1 MPLRML
7 SFSASSART
16 LSVAIAWNEE
26 IGLIIYAQCSGA
38 HCLEFCWML
47 LKKISLTRGR
57 DAMVPAEFFV
67 WRKCYG
73 KNKAGN
79 VFVTGSFCEGRP
91 LDDQQ
96 LVLVFSCRLMC
107 VTAVV
112 RRVLWFRLHELL
124 YVHL

>member
-1 MPLRML
+1 MPLRMS
-7 SFSASSART
+7 SFSAICATTSA
-16 LSVAIAWNEE
+16 VAKVWSEE
-26 IGLIIYAQCSGA
+26 SGLIMYAQCSGA

-91 LDDQQ
+91 LDDRQ
-96 LVLVFSCRLMC
+96 LPFVFSCGLMC
-107 VTAVV
+107 VEAVV
-112 RRVLWFRLHELL
+112 KCVL
-124 YVHL
+124 

>member
-47 LKKISLTRGR
+47 LKKMSLMHGR
-57 DAMVPAEFFV
+57 DAMVPAIFLNGE
-67 WRKCYG
+67 
-73 KNKAGN
+73 N
-79 VFVTGSFCEGRP
+79 VTIKKWWKMFLRE
-91 LDDQQ
+91 
-96 LVLVFSCRLMC
+96 
-107 VTAVV
+107 VV
-112 RRVLWFRLHELL
+112 SVRADLWMTNSLSWCFLAD
-124 YVHL
+124 